1 MVLYVRQTVP
11 WHNGSLEVLVKESVL
26 VLRGSN
32 FFIEIRPRSVII
44 SNVKDLR
51 IGEDTKKKYIY
62 IYLIEPIKPLTSV
75 HSKIVPGKPFNIG
88 DYQLRY
94 TITNYDHYYTIIT
107 PGYTLYDYIVVS
119 SDEIGIVTSR
129 KREVYYEVSDHM
141 ITLYF
146 V

>member
-1 MVLYVRQTVP
+1 MP
-11 WHNGSLEVLVKESVL
+11 WLNGSLEVLVKESVL

-32 FFIEIRPRSVII
+32 FFIEIRPRSII
-44 SNVKDLR
+44 LSNVKDLR

-62 IYLIEPIKPLTSV
+62 VYLLEQIKPLS
-75 HSKIVPGKPFNIG
+75 SQSRILPGKLINMG
-88 DYQLRY
+88 DFQLRY
-94 TITNYDHYYTIIT
+94 TVTNYDHYYTIIT
-107 PGYTLYDYIVVS
+107 PGYTLYDYIIVS

-129 KREVYYEVSDHM
+129 KREVYYEISDHM

>member
-1 MVLYVRQTVP
+1 MLYMRETVT
-11 WHNGSLEVLVKESVL
+11 WFNGSLEVLVKESVL

-32 FFIEIRPRSVII
+32 FFIEIRPRSII
-44 SNVKDLR
+44 VSNVKDLR

-62 IYLIEPIKPLTSV
+62 VYLVEPIKPLTSAF
-75 HSKIVPGKPFNIG
+75 SKIVPGKLINIG

-94 TITNYDHYYTIIT
+94 TVTNYDHYYTIIT
-107 PGYTLYDYIVVS
+107 PGYTLYDYIIIS

-129 KREVYYEVSDHM
+129 KREVYYEVSDHI